1 MIPANLSIFRED
13 YAPRSTRVVPT
24 ADGSA
29 SVYSALAVGRIVGQ
43 GRTIPALVCEEIGTE
58 DKWHVINMYVAGGYM
73 GTVAVLGATSG
84 EQAGEWVG
92 RQILPYLSGGQ
103 SSYCACDGVA
113 SAEALQAVLDSAATS
128 VIRLPIRQ
136 KDIDT
141 FEGRI
146 TDNPVV
152 WDNDALQSH
161 TAAELIHELAKHDRE
176 GQMMDAMCKDDLPK
190 VVSQYDG
197 IFALF
202 DALIVDY
209 NRLGLMQDRLFA
221 AMHKAN
227 VGSVKP
233 LTVTPTKPFKR
244 NGVTNVAVLFEMDD
258 GQTVTIIFHSPD
270 ATPAKLGPK
279 DTLTSWKWLLNKRD
293 VTVAVAPDNGENVQ
307 LPALAR
313 RILLLVEKNSARFKR
328 TNVKKAEQMQD
339 LADTT
344 SRVEQKTAA
353 LDGLNAEIEGLQKQ
367 IDAGVAAPAAAVPA
381 PDNWIGADRVFVYQ
395 APNEYGPA
403 HNAEASLYARAA
415 DPGSTTLETIIRPS
429 GARFNMLY
437 LTLENGEI
445 ESDSVKPGDNLA
457 DVTSRLQQ
465 SGEKSAK
472 LFAEMKAKVDAE
484 NSENIRIA
492 KENNLVVGKLLGSI
506 IPNTGKLLRA
516 AKITVDH
523 GDGSFDVLGV
533 AGNKDSVIKDMSAS
547 RIVRAMNRANENKPA
562 ATASTGPDVKDDT
575 QGEQAPEDGR
585 LTPETAGNMKD
596 GDIVKTADGT
606 EYMAMGARHDWLE
619 VAPMVNGKPVVNNQD
634 TFKFLLTPE
643 KASAYPERRTDP
655 VYPTGRNY
663 YADKESAKANMTDLE
678 QKRSD
683 VIDGLSDNNLEK
695 MARAAG
701 ILKTGQSVDYEELQ
715 SQLDMIKAE
724 DFFKLIKKLGI
735 NAAAPADSPAA
746 DNGFKEAV
754 DKAVTNLLKDMSKD
768 GEIKDR
774 LGKASARM
782 DIADIGARIAEEWYN
797 YSSVKALRGKPMPV
811 ILAVRKEFEARAMD
825 TIMEMAESIGAIN
838 ADTLAG
844 YKSAMAKVN
853 AMTDAQL
860 KQLSASGVFAASTRQ
875 NMLIE
880 LSKMR
885 PQDIERII
893 KDYGDKPNMTTED
906 ATTLIGDVLADITLP
921 DDYGTDFDQP
931 RQEARF
937 EKDGVISGFV
947 IMQDT
952 TDATDTTLT
961 EIEVQVNAKVNNS
974 GQLRAFVIP
983 FFGRTRTG
991 DTGSAVTGGDIE
1003 NLKSAITAKIDKMI
1017 KDSAA
1022 QAVKAAP
1029 TYAPEPDATA
1039 LTPKQYHEAKLAK
1052 IASDSGAS
1060 MSEVRENY
1068 DNEAERKANESK
1080 WVEAV
1085 RQAAKEGKTI
1095 SRATLDKMDE
1105 IRPGAVG
1112 SLMHDYPDADIPNG
1126 YQLPGARKSEAASKP
1141 NKKFDGYIMTAAD
1154 SLDKLRL
1161 SDIDRVLDQATT
1173 KDEMLQLATYMVSR
1187 RPGIRDHVLQSFKD
1201 VLIENGWNK
1210 AFREVPNAPKEIPTN
1225 STDAVKHLKRLFNVL
1240 EKAGVKV
1247 GLRPDDRKTLRFSVV
1262 TAGRDTVSGQM
1273 SMGYVLSGDPSW
1285 SVDRIRLSPIT
1296 NQAEKTVL
1304 KIMQDA
1310 ALWLNGEKIDFK
1322 SDAFSEDK
1330 TWAAN
1335 SPLGAKWQADIVD
1348 AARSTSEASQE
1359 PAAAPAAPAQSSAP
1373 ASDPDADL
1381 LNAIISGTTS
1391 AADVDM
1397 DALIAI
1403 AEKYDGKPEMEGL
1416 VNKALEVVTQYELDA
1431 AKAIG

>member
-58 DKWHVINMYVAGGYM
+58 DKWHVINMYVAGGYV

-146 TDNPVV
+146 TDSPVV

-197 IFALF
+197 IFELF

-328 TNVKKAEQMQD
+328 TNSKKAEQMQD

-353 LDGLNAEIEGLQKQ
+353 LDGLNAEIEGLQKK
-367 IDAGVAAPAAAVPA
+367 IDAGVKGGGQA
-381 PDNWIGADRVFVYQ
+381 DQENWIGADRFFETV
-395 APNEYGPA
+395 APEEYGPA
-403 HNAEASLYARAA
+403 PRGDAIDFIMSAPE
-415 DPGSTTLETIIRPS
+415 GTTALETIVRPS
-429 GARFNMLY
+429 GRRVSFL
-437 LTLENGEI
+437 LLSG
-445 ESDSVKPGDNLA
+445 G
-457 DVTSRLQQ
+457 
-465 SGEKSAK
+465 SGEYARDLVGLGNTLDHVKANLQKTLDDQMTRFSDQQQKLKGIQEYEKSVADRNGYR
-472 LFAEMKAKVDAE
+472 LND
-484 NSENIRIA
+484 
-492 KENNLVVGKLLGSI
+492 LLGDI
-506 IPNTGKLLRA
+506 IPNTGKMLRSA
-516 AKITVDH
+516 RIVADND
-523 GDGSFDVLGV
+523 DGTFDVEGT
-533 AGNKDSVIKDMSAS
+533 AGNKRAIISNMQAS
-547 RIVRAMNRANENKPA
+547 RIERAIKRAADKKSAGITPEQA
-562 ATASTGPDVKDDT
+562 QKDDT
-575 QGEQAPEDGR
+575 QGDLLGGDQAPEEGLQKQIDAGGNDGR
-585 LTPETAGNMKD
+585 LTPDTAGNLKD
-596 GDIVKTADGT
+596 GDVVKTADGT

-619 VAPMVNGKPVVNNQD
+619 VAPIVNGKAQVNNQD

-663 YADKESAKANMTDLE
+663 YADNESAKANMNTD
-678 QKRSD
+678 KRPENWRTDKDAAISIASSMG
-683 VIDGLSDNNLEK
+683 IDTKG
-695 MARAAG
+695 M
-701 ILKTGQSVDYEELQ
+701 Q
-715 SQLDMIKAE
+715 
-724 DFFKLIKKLGI
+724 IKKIVTAIETKDRELRVD
-735 NAAAPADSPAA
+735 AAAD
-746 DNGFKEAV
+746 
-754 DKAVTNLLKDMSKD
+754 
-768 GEIKDR
+768 
-774 LGKASARM
+774 
-782 DIADIGARIAEEWYN
+782 
-797 YSSVKALRGKPMPV
+797 
-811 ILAVRKEFEARAMD
+811 
-825 TIMEMAESIGAIN
+825 
-838 ADTLAG
+838 
-844 YKSAMAKVN
+844 
-853 AMTDAQL
+853 
-860 KQLSASGVFAASTRQ
+860 
-875 NMLIE
+875 LI
-880 LSKMR
+880 
-885 PQDIERII
+885 D
-893 KDYGDKPNMTTED
+893 
-906 ATTLIGDVLADITLP
+906 DVLADVKVPEGFGIV
-921 DDYGTDFDQP
+921 FDKM
-931 RQEARF
+931 R
-937 EKDGVISGFV
+937 
-947 IMQDT
+947 
-952 TDATDTTLT
+952 
-961 EIEVQVNAKVNNS
+961 EIKNAYN
-974 GQLRAFVIP
+974 G
-983 FFGRTRTG
+983 TRTMSG
-991 DTGSAVTGGDIE
+991 YIILQDVSGIS
-1003 NLKSAITAKIDKMI
+1003 
-1017 KDSAA
+1017 KDSLSEVEVRI
-1022 QAVKAAP
+1022 AVSSPGEREYATGYIFEMTGPNRGFPSKPSGSDGAFTADDSSIDGLRSMFADRLEKVFAFYAENDTQAAP

-1039 LTPKQYHEAKLAK
+1039 MTPKQYHEAKLAK

-1060 MSEVRENY
+1060 MAEVRDNY
-1068 DNEAERKANESK
+1068 DNEAERKANDSK

-1126 YQLPGARKSEAASKP
+1126 YQLPGARKTEAASKP
-1141 NKKFDGYIMTAAD
+1141 NKKFDGYIKMAAD
-1154 SLDKLRL
+1154 SIDKLRG
-1161 SDIDRVLDQATT
+1161 SDIDRVLDQAESR
-1173 KDEMLQLATYMVSR
+1173 DEMLKLAVYMVER
-1187 RPGIRDHVLQSFKD
+1187 RPEIARGLVVGFDDLLKEKDWNRLVINPPSPPAAIPENAAEAIKHMRRLAKAYQPAGLAINVTEWDTAVVRTSVNSGSLGLAQANIELRRDSGK
-1201 VLIENGWNK
+1201 W
-1210 AFREVPNAPKEIPTN
+1210 
-1225 STDAVKHLKRLFNVL
+1225 
-1240 EKAGVKV
+1240 
-1247 GLRPDDRKTLRFSVV
+1247 
-1262 TAGRDTVSGQM
+1262 TVSNIGRT
-1273 SMGYVLSGDPSW
+1273 DPRNGF
-1285 SVDRIRLSPIT
+1285 D
-1296 NQAEKTVL
+1296 AEANDLLPV
-1304 KIMQDA
+1304 IA
-1310 ALWLNGEKIDFK
+1310 EWLNGKASVLK
-1322 SDAFSEDK
+1322 TSKMSEDPK
-1330 TWAAN
+1330 WLGRGFATPWQDAINEAAGKAKAA
-1335 SPLGAKWQADIVD
+1335 PQQGA
-1348 AARSTSEASQE
+1348 TTM
-1359 PAAAPAAPAQSSAP
+1359 PTAAPAAPASN
-1373 ASDPDADL
+1373 PDADL

-1403 AEKYDGKPEMEGL
+1403 AEKYDGNPEMEGL
-1416 VNKALEVVTQYELDA
+1416 VNQALDVVTQYELEA

>member
-146 TDNPVV
+146 TDSPVV

-328 TNVKKAEQMQD
+328 TNGKKAEQMQD

-367 IDAGVAAPAAAVPA
+367 IDAGVADHDELNDQIRELAETEMFKAVQNDDMEAA
-381 PDNWIGADRVFVYQ
+381 I
-395 APNEYGPA
+395 
-403 HNAEASLYARAA
+403 AA
-415 DPGSTTLETIIRPS
+415 LE
-429 GARFNMLY
+429 
-437 LTLENGEI
+437 
-445 ESDSVKPGDNLA
+445 
-457 DVTSRLQQ
+457 
-465 SGEKSAK
+465 
-472 LFAEMKAKVDAE
+472 KAKAYGVDGVMKTLNTAYIL
-484 NSENIRIA
+484 NLPMMSKIA
-492 KENNLVVGKLLGSI
+492 KHYGVSASGGA
-506 IPNTGKLLRA
+506 IP
-516 AKITVDH
+516 
-523 GDGSFDVLGV
+523 
-533 AGNKDSVIKDMSAS
+533 MSAAS
-547 RIVRAMNRANENKPA
+547 DDIVA
-562 ATASTGPDVKDDT
+562 AIMSGGA
-575 QGEQAPEDGR
+575 QAPEDGR

-663 YADKESAKANMTDLE
+663 YADNESAKANMNTD
-678 QKRSD
+678 KRPENWRTDKDAAISIASSMG
-683 VIDGLSDNNLEK
+683 IDTKG
-695 MARAAG
+695 M
-701 ILKTGQSVDYEELQ
+701 Q
-715 SQLDMIKAE
+715 
-724 DFFKLIKKLGI
+724 IKKIVTAIETKDRELRVD
-735 NAAAPADSPAA
+735 AAAD
-746 DNGFKEAV
+746 
-754 DKAVTNLLKDMSKD
+754 
-768 GEIKDR
+768 
-774 LGKASARM
+774 
-782 DIADIGARIAEEWYN
+782 
-797 YSSVKALRGKPMPV
+797 
-811 ILAVRKEFEARAMD
+811 
-825 TIMEMAESIGAIN
+825 
-838 ADTLAG
+838 
-844 YKSAMAKVN
+844 
-853 AMTDAQL
+853 
-860 KQLSASGVFAASTRQ
+860 
-875 NMLIE
+875 LI
-880 LSKMR
+880 
-885 PQDIERII
+885 D
-893 KDYGDKPNMTTED
+893 
-906 ATTLIGDVLADITLP
+906 DVLADVKVPEGFGIV
-921 DDYGTDFDQP
+921 FDKM
-931 RQEARF
+931 R
-937 EKDGVISGFV
+937 
-947 IMQDT
+947 
-952 TDATDTTLT
+952 
-961 EIEVQVNAKVNNS
+961 EIKNAYN
-974 GQLRAFVIP
+974 G
-983 FFGRTRTG
+983 TRTMSG
-991 DTGSAVTGGDIE
+991 YIILQDVSGIS
-1003 NLKSAITAKIDKMI
+1003 
-1017 KDSAA
+1017 KDSLSEVEVRI
-1022 QAVKAAP
+1022 AVSSPGEREYATGYIFEMTGPNRGFPSKPSGSDGAFTADDSSIDGLRSMFADRLEKVFAFYAENDTQAAP

-1039 LTPKQYHEAKLAK
+1039 MTPKQYHEAKLAK

-1060 MSEVRENY
+1060 MAEVRDNY
-1068 DNEAERKANESK
+1068 DNEAERKANDSK

-1161 SDIDRVLDQATT
+1161 SDIDRVLDQAAT

-1262 TAGRDTVSGQM
+1262 TAGKDTVSGQM

-1285 SVDRIRLSPIT
+1285 SVDGIRLSPIT

-1348 AARSTSEASQE
+1348 AARSASEVSQE
-1359 PAAAPAAPAQSSAP
+1359 PAAAPAAPAQPAAP

-1416 VNKALEVVTQYELDA
+1416 VNQALEVVTQYELDA